1 MSTAQKISF
10 VIPVYRNEKAV
21 TLTYEK
27 IKGSLATD
35 LSTYDHEFVFVDDG
49 SDDGSLQELL
59 ALRDKDPKVRIISFT
74 RNFGQM
80 AAILAGL
87 KGASGDV
94 ILHLSADLQDPVE
107 LIPRMVRDYE
117 AGSELVIGHRAER
130 EDQWSS
136 QVTSKIFYRIIRMS
150 FPQMPAGGF
159 DYVLMARRVVDSFN
173 QIEVRNRFFQGDLM
187 WMGYKTTFIPYTRA
201 KRTIGR
207 SQYTFA
213 KRLKNSLDAILDSS
227 YLPIRFISAAGAVI
241 ACLGFL
247 YALNIAYWRF
257 THDVPLP
264 GLAPI
269 MILILVIGGLLM
281 LMLGIIGEY
290 VWRIYDEVK
299 KKPNYVIRKTY

>member
-1 MSTAQKISF
+1 MTGKTISF
-10 VIPVYRNEKAV
+10 VIPVYRNERAI
-21 TLTYEK
+21 TLTYQK
-27 IKGSLATD
+27 IRGALASD
-35 LSTYDHEFVFVDDG
+35 LAGYDYEFVFVDDG
-49 SDDGSLQELL
+49 SDDGSLEELL
-59 ALRDKDPKVRIISFT
+59 RLRESDPRVHIISFT

-87 KGASGDV
+87 KGATGDV
-94 ILHLSADLQDPVE
+94 VLHLSADLQDPVE

-130 EDQWSS
+130 EDKW
-136 QVTSKIFYRIIRMS
+136 TSRLTSRLFYRIIRIS
-150 FPQMPAGGF
+150 FPQLPAGGF

-173 QIEVRNRFFQGDLM
+173 SIEVRNRFFQGDLL

-201 KRTIGR
+201 KRTIGK

-227 YLPIRFISAAGAVI
+227 YLPIRFISAAGAFV
-241 ACLGFL
+241 AFVGFL
-247 YALNIAYWRF
+247 YALDIAYWRF
-257 THDVPLP
+257 THDVPFP
-264 GLAPI
+264 GQAPI
-269 MILILVIGGLLM
+269 MILILGIGGVLM

-299 KKPNYVIRKTY
+299 KKPNYVVRAIY